1 MPWLL
6 WDRSCSREALSHKR
20 RLGPGPSLGD
30 GAGLTMAWDECLG
43 MERQSSDKMVAQDG
57 GMAAIALVS
66 LPPAALRQSH
76 AKVPRNGGTQRTNA
90 GLRPLPRRASL
101 SGQAGHK
108 SRGASPHAMPPT
120 GSAPMR

>member
-1 MPWLL
+1 MPWLR
-6 WDRSCSREALSHKR
+6 WDRSCSRKALSHKR

-76 AKVPRNGGTQRTNA
+76 ANVPRNGGTRRMNWSA
-90 GLRPLPRRASL
+90 SPSPEGLPLRPSRAQEPRRIPTCDA
-101 SGQAGHK
+101 A
-108 SRGASPHAMPPT
+108 T